1 MCGEVSSIIWMIKE
15 SLRNIP
21 KHIVRLSTIVNQSL
35 YNIKRFQERQ
45 FAYEFYHQF
54 RKLQEK
60 DNSKSKCVM
69 QPEVNK
75 GYQNY
80 SIKSIPDF
88 IFHIPDTNDNYV
100 VIEFKLAKRKNQYI
114 KKDIEKLIKFKTNV
128 DLKYR
133 YAIEVLIGNT
143 KEIDKTINYL
153 KKISGTDGKG
163 IEILILTLNTDN
175 WTVKENKF
183 KFEKSDF

>member
-1 MCGEVSSIIWMIKE
+1 MCGEVNSIICMIKE
-15 SLRNIP
+15 SLMNIP
-21 KHIVRLSTIVNQSL
+21 EHIVRLSTIVAQSL
-35 YNIKRFQERQ
+35 NDIKRFEERQ

-60 DNSKSKCVM
+60 VNSKSNRVM

-80 SIKSIPDF
+80 SMKSIPDF

-100 VIEFKLAKRKNQYI
+100 VIEFKLAKSKNQYI

-133 YAIEVLIGNT
+133 FAIEVLIGNT
-143 KEIDKTINYL
+143 KEIDKALNYL
-153 KKISGTDGKG
+153 RKISRKEGKG
-163 IEILILTLNTDN
+163 IEILILTLNTDY
-175 WTVKENKF
+175 WKVKEEKF